1 MELYQVKYQTLGK
14 DLSEEYSLEDLSE
27 GNLVLT
33 EVDNQMVEGRIKYL
47 GYNWS
52 PWTESQQTKVSVAC
66 SLLPSDSLFLHCEVS
81 EGPADRGEQGVAAS
95 RGDCRPGGGGHP
107 RHGHRLLHCE
117 EEEKVTKQI

>member
-52 PWTESQQTKVSVAC
+52 PWTESQQTKVSVVC
-66 SLLPSDSLFLHCEVS
+66 SLLPSDSL
-81 EGPADRGEQGVAAS
+81 
-95 RGDCRPGGGGHP
+95 
-107 RHGHRLLHCE
+107 
-117 EEEKVTKQI
+117 